1 MDALFLKLVNMSIT
15 ASYLI
20 LGIVLLRLLFRK
32 TPKWILVLLWG
43 LVGLRLLLPF
53 SIESK
58 QSMIPT
64 TDPISQQILY
74 TPVPTVPTELPDGL
88 NTAPTVFND
97 IPAPAPHI
105 PQTHVTEA
113 PIESGMGL
121 AAKLWLIGM
130 VLMIAYSLFSY
141 LRLRRSLREAIPY
154 RGNIWLCDKLPSP
167 FLLGLFRP
175 RIYIPSDLGQED
187 LPYALA
193 HEEAHLK
200 RRDHW
205 WKPLG
210 YLLLTVY
217 WFNPLLWVAYIL
229 LCRDIEGA
237 CDERVLRD
245 LGQEGK
251 KPYSQSLLR
260 CSIPKRRLS
269 ACPVAFG
276 EGNVKGRISSILS
289 YKKPT
294 LWILILALVATAVL
308 SLWFLTDPP
317 DPYSPEEICR
327 FDLLLPQTPETA
339 EKMYDKHPIP
349 GYYGRYLFFLGQSL
363 TLHRDGVDTELFP
376 DAYIYSGYFA
386 DLDQDGSV
394 ELCCS
399 GFPRMEE
406 TLLPVSRAYVYDFA
420 RDKSYCSSSSLPAGS
435 YYFTLTEGK
444 VALCKLPYNSG
455 HSSIPFSFREQKDH
469 NLDLIRN
476 ATAVTYTT
484 PLLCVDP
491 RSGETVFAYKLQEA
505 LYPFYL
511 SWDGKLLSEMDD
523 RELTTLLQS
532 SISGTHG
539 LSDSQLELAR
549 FVMADVEKDPSCF
562 ANYADEYAPW
572 NLQVE
577 QFAAEYYGYTLSNN
591 PSFNTEDLTLEKVI
605 ELSHMGH
612 RLTWE
617 DLAPY
622 KATDVG
628 SGFYVMEFPINDRY
642 TLTCID
648 GKLNGFPMS
657 AGLMDQQTGLSIDIR
672 RGLVESFLRT
682 PTYETWFASVGNA
695 SILTATHPTIPEL
708 RFTLDRAEETVS
720 VSTGEEEIFHIY
732 STGILNAYFADVT
745 LDGVADL
752 CYSYAPDKSLS
763 CVAVG
768 YYDPMNRIVQT
779 IGHNTSYHYTLD
791 DNTSYDHALEERNGI
806 LLICSYPHGSPEE
819 AEYYDL
825 RVVATGA
832 RPAPA
837 DLTALKE
844 AYPHFFGLN
853 TENGLTLYIS
863 EYKQGAFS
871 CRLVSRSTT
880 EGISQQEVLQLT
892 PCSSAQMFHILDDYL
907 DKDLTCPL
915 YLVPLSS
922 NYSDLVYPTPQ
933 AYAKAL
939 QGYFSSYRPIL
950 LTPQS

>member
-1 MDALFLKLVNMSIT
+1 MDILFLKLLNMSIT
-15 ASYLI
+15 ASYFV
-20 LGIVLLRLLFRK
+20 LGLLLLRFLLHK

-43 LVGLRLLLPF
+43 LVGLRLVLPF

-58 QSMIPT
+58 QSLIPT
-64 TDPISQQILY
+64 TDTIPPQILY
-74 TPVPTVPTELPDGL
+74 DPQPTIQSGILV
-88 NTAPTVFND
+88 VND
-97 IPAPAPHI
+97 FVNPI
-105 PQTHVTEA
+105 VTESLTPQA
-113 PIESGMGL
+113 GASVNPVQIYIAVAAYIWISGMGL
-121 AAKLWLIGM
+121 MAA
-130 VLMIAYSLFSY
+130 YCLFSY
-141 LRLRRSLREAIPY
+141 FRLRRSLREAIPL
-154 RGNIWLCDKLPSP
+154 RENIWLCDRLPSP

-175 RIYIPSDLGQED
+175 RIYIPSDLKEED
-187 LPYALA
+187 LPYVLA
-193 HEEAHLK
+193 HEEAHIK
-200 RRDHW
+200 RKDHW

-217 WFNPLLWVAYIL
+217 WFNPLLWLAYIL

-237 CDERVLRD
+237 CDEKVLRD

-251 KPYSQSLLR
+251 KAYSRSLLR

-269 ACPVAFG
+269 ACPIAFG

-308 SLWFLTDPP
+308 ALWFLTDPP
-317 DPYSPEEICR
+317 DPNSPEEICR

-376 DAYIYSGYFA
+376 DTYIYSGYFS

-399 GFPRMEE
+399 GFPRMEGA
-406 TLLPVSRAYVYDFA
+406 LLTTSRVYVYDFA
-420 RDKSYCSSSSLPAGS
+420 RNKSYCSSSSLPAGS
-435 YYFTLTEGK
+435 YYFTLVEGK
-444 VALCKLPYNSG
+444 VALCKLPFNSG
-455 HSSIPFSFREQKDH
+455 HSSIPFSFREQLDH
-469 NLDLIRN
+469 NLGLIRN

-484 PLLCVDP
+484 PFLLENSRTGD
-491 RSGETVFAYKLQEA
+491 TVFAYRLQEA

-511 SWDGKLLSEMDD
+511 SWDGKLLSEMNDQ
-523 RELTTLLQS
+523 ELSALLQS
-532 SISGTHG
+532 RIPETDG
-539 LSDSQLELAR
+539 LSASQLEIAR
-549 FVMADVEKDPSCF
+549 FVIADVEKDPSCF
-562 ANYADEYAPW
+562 ANYAEKYEPW

-577 QFAAEYYGYTLSNN
+577 QFAAEYYGFTLSSS
-591 PSFNTEDLTLEKVI
+591 PSFGTEDLTIERVI
-605 ELSHMGH
+605 ELSHMGYG
-612 RLTWE
+612 LTWK

-622 KATDVG
+622 KGTDVG
-628 SGFYVMEFPINDRY
+628 SCFYVMKFPINDRY
-642 TLTCID
+642 SLRCID

-708 RFTLDRAEETVS
+708 RFTLDRSEETVS

-844 AYPHFFGLN
+844 AYPHFFDLN

-871 CRLVSRSTT
+871 CRLVSRSKTNA
-880 EGISQQEVLQLT
+880 ISEQDVLQLT
-892 PCSSAQMFHILDDYL
+892 PCSSAQMFDILDDYL
-907 DKDLTCPL
+907 DKDLNCPL
-915 YLVPLSS
+915 YLVPLRS

-933 AYAKAL
+933 AYAKSL
-939 QGYFSSYRPIL
+939 QGFLSNYRPIL
-950 LTPQS
+950 LPQQ